1 MTCAVSG
8 SGMKVSRTMSFEQIE
23 KFVQDVQSNPEL
35 AARMEGGDLAKGLEL
50 ARELGYDFTQEEAEE
65 YLKKLGF

>member
-1 MTCAVSG
+1 
-8 SGMKVSRTMSFEQIE
+8 MSFEQID
-23 KFVQDVQSNPEL
+23 KFVQDVQTNPEL
-35 AARMEGGDLAKGLEL
+35 AKKMEGGDLAKGLEL